1 MYYLCA
7 DKMFKEIKINM
18 AADKRTDYH
27 TPELELITLEAN
39 YAVCAMSTGESFS
52 GQTDYSSDWDEE
64 D

>member
-1 MYYLCA
+1 
-7 DKMFKEIKINM
+7 MFKEIKINM

-52 GQTDYSSDWDEE
+52 GQTDYSYDWDEE